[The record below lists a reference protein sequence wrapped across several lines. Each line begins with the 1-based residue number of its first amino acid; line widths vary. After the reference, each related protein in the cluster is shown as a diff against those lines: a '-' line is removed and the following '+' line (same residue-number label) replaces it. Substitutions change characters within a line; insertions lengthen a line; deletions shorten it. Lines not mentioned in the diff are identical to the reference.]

1 MILRL
6 YILFSVT
13 RIYLQF
19 AVCHLAERFGLQG
32 LGPLEVRRSN
42 SLTISLRPK
51 YYGISTDSADEVSK
65 ISTPDAVSNC

>member
-1 MILRL
+1 MRNDSPFIHTFFRYASL
-6 YILFSVT
+6 
-13 RIYLQF
+13 F